1 MKPSTEKRTQALK
14 ALMGPTHLALEPKIM
29 SEDKTPQESK
39 FVACNTILDQQN
51 ANTEQ
56 MLKAQ
61 MLLKRLIEKEISK
74 LAQQLGI
81 EAEELQAWIDLQIKA
96 PEKCVLR
103 LLRVAQKMGLDPLM
117 EEISSMQYEDNHWD
131 IYVSVDAWIRL
142 LNQHE
147 SFNGISFGQ
156 SETLIDGIPEW
167 MECAIYRKDRIQ
179 PLIVREYFQEVKRN
193 QENWKNMPRRML
205 RHRALQQGARLA
217 LGGAESMWLGS
228 YFNQSSSDTS
238 SED

>member
-1 MKPSTEKRTQALK
+1 MKSITEKRTQALK

-29 SEDKTPQESK
+29 SENKTPQESK
-39 FVACNTILDQQN
+39 FVACNTVLDQQN

-56 MLKAQ
+56 TLKAQ

-81 EAEELQAWIDLQIKA
+81 EAEELQAWIDLQNKVS
-96 PEKCVLR
+96 EKCVLR

-117 EEISSMQYEDNHWD
+117 EEISLIQYENNHWD
-131 IYVSVDAWIRL
+131 IYISVDAWIRL

-147 SFNGISFGQ
+147 AFHGISFSQ
-156 SETLIDGIPEW
+156 SEVLIDGTPEW
-167 MECAIYRKDRIQ
+167 MECAIYRKDRMQ
-179 PLIVREYFQEVKRN
+179 PLIVREYLQEVKKD

-217 LGGAESMWLGS
+217 MGFGS
-228 YFNQSSSDTS
+228 AK
-238 SED
+238 